1 VERGAVVRAYDPFAM
16 THAEMSHAGRELAQ
30 VVSLCDSAY
39 MAAEGVEALILATGW
54 PEFRSLDFVRMKTL
68 LSRPLIVDT
77 KNLLDS
83 DRLRSLGFEYLGI
96 GRSQA

>member
-1 VERGAVVRAYDPFAM
+1 MECGAEVRAYDPFAM
-16 THAEMSHAGRELAQ
+16 PHAGRELEH

-77 KNLLDS
+77 KNMLDS
-83 DRLRSLGFEYLGI
+83 DRLRGLGFEYMGLG
-96 GRSQA
+96 RAQA